1 MKDPSVIHRLARPNT
16 PAGKIRFIHKDGKEH
31 YFYSVINDMSGSR
44 LSAFDNDPPGVDDPV
59 AWVKT
64 VFRDIRARAQV
75 LEVIGDF

>member
-1 MKDPSVIHRLARPNT
+1 MGHPVAGHFRFHTMPLA
-16 PAGKIRFIHKDGKEH
+16 
-31 YFYSVINDMSGSR
+31 VLVVM
-44 LSAFDNDPPGVDDPV
+44 PPGVDDPI